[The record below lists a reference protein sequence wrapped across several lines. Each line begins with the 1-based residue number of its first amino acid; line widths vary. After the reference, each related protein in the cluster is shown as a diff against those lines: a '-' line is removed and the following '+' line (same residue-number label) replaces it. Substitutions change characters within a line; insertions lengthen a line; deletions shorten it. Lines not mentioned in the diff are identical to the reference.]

1 MKTIFIIICIC
12 LTFTGIAMAL
22 ELESE
27 SVPLDKRSAVI
38 VMSDSV
44 GEPFE
49 CEKLFKENRQAV
61 GLLLSSNSLSKAN
74 VYTVFLGL
82 FSETAEVRYKIDAG
96 REPDAVRFKRFAEKV
111 NESIKTID
119 SRHAPQF
126 NTIGN
131 RKAARDVAGAIMFA
145 RNFIVQNNLLK
156 QYDKVYIIFLSPMT
170 QTLSKEQTMKYLQ
183 TNHIKFPDGVSFIV
197 LGKAHL
203 CQDVTEIERQI
214 FNQKLIAFWQ
224 SVIEA
229 KDFRFFDAY

>member
-12 LTFTGIAMAL
+12 LMFPGISRAL
-22 ELESE
+22 ELESDN
-27 SVPLDKRSAVI
+27 VPLDKKSALI
-38 VMSDSV
+38 VMSDAV

-49 CEKLFKENRQAV
+49 CGQLFKENRQAL
-61 GLLLSSNSLSKAN
+61 GLLLSHASLSKAN

-82 FSETAEVRYKIDAG
+82 FSETAEVKYRIEAG
-96 REPDAVRFKRFAEKV
+96 REPDAVRFKRFSEKI
-111 NESIKTID
+111 NEAMKTID

-131 RKAARDVAGAIMFA
+131 RKAARDVAGALMYA
-145 RNFIVQNNLLK
+145 GNFIAQHNLLK
-156 QYDKVYIIFLSPMT
+156 QYDKAYIVFLSPML
-170 QTLSKEQTMKYLQ
+170 QTLSREQTMKYLQ
-183 TNHIKFPDGVSFIV
+183 TNHIKFPDGVSLLV

-224 SVIEA
+224 SVIEV
-229 KDFRFFDAY
+229 KDFRFFDSY